1 MEAEAFCKTMDA
13 ELAVIPDMGRNEFVY
28 RNLLPPAKRE
38 KSMFITTYFFS
49 SCSKFI
55 FLRGNRVSEMS
66 YVLTLQAV
74 KQPLT

>member
-38 KSMFITTYFFS
+38 KSMFITTYFF
-49 SCSKFI
+49 
-55 FLRGNRVSEMS
+55 
-66 YVLTLQAV
+66 
-74 KQPLT
+74 